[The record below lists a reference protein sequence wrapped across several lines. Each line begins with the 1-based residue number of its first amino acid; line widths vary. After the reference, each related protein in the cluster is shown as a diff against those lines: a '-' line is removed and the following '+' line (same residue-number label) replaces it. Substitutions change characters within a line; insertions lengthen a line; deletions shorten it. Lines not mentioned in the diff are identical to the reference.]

1 MLQYLVILL
10 DDAAASF
17 CHYASAGRAPRPMPA
32 NVLRRGIRFAMTEN
46 LNVQFVYPAG
56 EVPADVAALVESVD
70 HVKIKPAGAP
80 GPADVVVCDG
90 FDRLPAGPA
99 EGVTYVLRTDRAS
112 LFDRYGELAP
122 VLTRAA
128 RLNVVLTDVERFAD
142 ADAGRYAAALDA
154 LAALLTEQYAAGR
167 TPQLNVLTDRLLLT
181 GMNNCGAG
189 ETCLTLAPDG
199 RFYVCPAFYYAPDAT
214 AVGSLGE
221 GPDVPNPQLY
231 RLDHAPLCRRCDA
244 WQCRRCVWLNRRTTL
259 EVNTPGHEQCVAAH
273 VEREASRRLLE
284 RMRAAGIV
292 LPGAQEIKKL
302 DYLDPFDVRETW

>member
-17 CHYASAGRAPRPMPA
+17 CHYASAHRAPRPMPA
-32 NVLRRGIRFAMTEN
+32 DVLRRGIRFAMTEN

-56 EVPADVAALVESVD
+56 EVAADVAALVESVD

-80 GPADVVVCDG
+80 GPADVTVVDG
-90 FDRLPAGPA
+90 FDGLPAEPA

-122 VLTRAA
+122 VLARAA